1 MLATMVGRRRRWRF
15 PAAIILVLIAALV
28 LFGRGLGWLPG
39 RRADAAEDATQAS
52 PTSPTQR
59 GAGAN
64 QPAAAVDNA
73 GTSGIGID
81 GLQSKLSVVRAAA
94 QQRDFVD
101 GFAALAQLQ
110 GLPLPAADAQL
121 VAEHATL
128 LRSALRAATTPIVAE
143 VLAGLVP
150 AAQRDLLALLGGN
163 AAAMAPEVRA
173 QLPPQWGDVLRSDV
187 PAGLPVPQLLPS
199 GRTVRARCLD
209 EDVVGRLIEVRPQE
223 VTLRLVQGAGVT
235 FPSVPVTAVA
245 PIDATPAEAAEMA
258 LAAAAAGQGM
268 LARLWVVFALQGGV
282 PAPGSRLAEVAARL
296 R

>member
-1 MLATMVGRRRRWRF
+1 MLRDMAGRRRRWRF
-15 PAAIILVLIAALV
+15 PLAIILVLVAALL

-39 RRADAAEDATQAS
+39 RNADAAEDAAKAS
-52 PTSPTQR
+52 PTSPTPR
-59 GAGAN
+59 GTGAN
-64 QPAAAVDNA
+64 QPAATVDNTGA
-73 GTSGIGID
+73 SGIGID
-81 GLQSKLSVVRAAA
+81 GLHSQLSVVRAAA

-110 GLPLPAADAQL
+110 GLPLAAADAQL
-121 VAEHATL
+121 VAEHGTL
-128 LRSALRAATTPIVAE
+128 LRSALKAATAPIVAA
-143 VLAGLVP
+143 VSAGLVP

-173 QLPPQWGDVLRSDV
+173 QLPPQWGDVLRNDV
-187 PAGLPVPQLLPS
+187 PAGLPAPQPLPS

-209 EDVVGRLIEVRPQE
+209 EDVVGRLVEVRPQE

-245 PIDATPAEAAEMA
+245 PIDATPAEATEMA

-268 LARLWVVFALQGGV
+268 LARLWVAFALQAGV
-282 PAPGSRLAEVAARL
+282 PAPGSRLAEVAAQL